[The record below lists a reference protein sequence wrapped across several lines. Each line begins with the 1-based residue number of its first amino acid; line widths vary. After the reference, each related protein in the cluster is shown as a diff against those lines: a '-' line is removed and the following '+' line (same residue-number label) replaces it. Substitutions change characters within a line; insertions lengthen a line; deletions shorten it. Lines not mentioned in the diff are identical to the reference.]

1 MLNKGVFVM
10 SEKTIAIINEN
21 TEQTQVIEMNLNNFS
36 SLNFIRNYP
45 LKSINIITPN
55 PAPNKEFVSM

>member
-1 MLNKGVFVM
+1 MLNKGVFVI

-21 TEQTQVIEMNLNNFS
+21 TEQTQVIEMNLNSFC
-36 SLNFIRNYP
+36 SLNFIRKYQ

>member
-21 TEQTQVIEMNLNNFS
+21 TEQTQVIEMNLNSFC
-36 SLNFIRNYP
+36 SLNFIRKYQ

>member
-1 MLNKGVFVM
+1 MLNKGVFVI

-21 TEQTQVIEMNLNNFS
+21 TEQTQVIEMNLNSFC
-36 SLNFIRNYP
+36 SLNFIRKYP

>member
-21 TEQTQVIEMNLNNFS
+21 TEQTQVIEMNLNSFC
-36 SLNFIRNYP
+36 SLNFIR
-45 LKSINIITPN
+45 K
-55 PAPNKEFVSM
+55 